1 MEFKNEDTFSIGEE
15 EVNKRFEAAVEKVR
29 KDFGQHHPMYIDGKE
44 VKSDE
49 EVKTVSPI
57 DRRIVLGYF
66 QKGNVEHARKAI
78 QAAKNAFYNT
88 WRDTSWK
95 DRVKI
100 FRKAADI
107 FSKRKFEIAAI
118 LSYEN
123 GKTSSESVGEVDEAI
138 DFLKLYSIFI
148 EENNGLIVDR
158 GSTPAETSKEESGLG
173 YQGARSAGE
182 RVMII
187 SKPYGVWGVIAPFN
201 FPLSITIG
209 MCAAAMITGNTVVF
223 KPSFGDNPTPY
234 TGIKLY
240 EVFAEA
246 GLPKGVFNFVTGSGS
261 EVGNELVENDDVK
274 GIAFTG
280 SHGVGMS
287 MFNKSAIS
295 NKPKQFVVEMG
306 SKNPA
311 IVTETAD
318 LYKAVKGV
326 VSAVFGFDGQKCS
339 ACSRLII
346 HESIYDKFIEK
357 LVEKTKIIKIGNP
370 LENGI
375 YMGPLISKASLDKY
389 LSSIEKAKGEGK
401 IIYGGNQLVG
411 SEVFDNGYYVEPTI
425 IEVGSDSELFK
436 KELFLPVVAVTKFN
450 NFKDAVELANDT
462 EFGLTAGLYTS
473 NKEEI
478 DYFNRNIEFGTTYVN
493 RDVSATS
500 AAVVGQQSFVGFK
513 GSALTCKG
521 SSSLSYLLQFVHE
534 HSQTIVEL

>member
-1 MEFKNEDTFSIGEE
+1 M
-15 EVNKRFEAAVEKVR
+15 
-29 KDFGQHHPMYIDGKE
+29 
-44 VKSDE
+44 
-49 EVKTVSPI
+49 
-57 DRRIVLGYF
+57 
-66 QKGNVEHARKAI
+66 
-78 QAAKNAFYNT
+78 
-88 WRDTSWK
+88 
-95 DRVKI
+95 
-100 FRKAADI
+100 
-107 FSKRKFEIAAI
+107 
-118 LSYEN
+118 
-123 GKTSSESVGEVDEAI
+123 
-138 DFLKLYSIFI
+138 
-148 EENNGLIVDR
+148 
-158 GSTPAETSKEESGLG
+158 
-173 YQGARSAGE
+173 
-182 RVMII
+182 
-187 SKPYGVWGVIAPFN
+187 
-201 FPLSITIG
+201 
-209 MCAAAMITGNTVVF
+209 
-223 KPSFGDNPTPY
+223 
-234 TGIKLY
+234 
-240 EVFAEA
+240 
-246 GLPKGVFNFVTGSGS
+246 
-261 EVGNELVENDDVK
+261 
-274 GIAFTG
+274 
-280 SHGVGMS
+280 
-287 MFNKSAIS
+287 
-295 NKPKQFVVEMG
+295 
-306 SKNPA
+306 
-311 IVTETAD
+311 
-318 LYKAVKGV
+318 